1 MDCGFPSFTVG
12 LPFGATM
19 PAWKVL
25 IIGLLATICFALG
38 LSTLLAPMIHNGND
52 RWVWLGGSLAGT
64 IVMTWLFSIVLRY
77 ASRSLDAKPS
87 RGRS

>member
-1 MDCGFPSFTVG
+1 
-12 LPFGATM
+12 M

-25 IIGLLATICFALG
+25 IIGLLAGVCFTFA
-38 LSTLLAPMIHNGND
+38 LSTLLAPMIHDGNQ
-52 RWVWLGGSLAGT
+52 RWVWMGGSLAAT
-64 IVMTWLFSIVLRY
+64 VAMTWVFAIFLRY

>member
-1 MDCGFPSFTVG
+1 
-12 LPFGATM
+12 M

-25 IIGLLATICFALG
+25 LIGLLAAVCFAFG
-38 LSTLLAPMIHNGND
+38 MSTLLAPMIHDGNQ
-52 RWVWLGGSLAGT
+52 RWVWMGSSLAATVGM
-64 IVMTWLFSIVLRY
+64 VWVFSIVLRY